1 MQCPTCS
8 TTLTTIDYE
17 GIKIETCPGCEGQW
31 LDAGELGHIARAR
44 EVRFD
49 EEERRAIAAACKI
62 TPVVLEHHDRDL
74 ACPRCG
80 GRTDA
85 INYGGDSG
93 IIIDKCPACVGIW
106 LDAGELEKI
115 QMLVEGWEDGL
126 PEDLRKHGPR
136 LRQIAEE
143 VKERGRVRISRFG
156 FVNAIINGILDIGL

>member
-1 MQCPTCS
+1 MQCPSCS

-17 GIKIETCPGCEGQW
+17 GIKIETCPGCEGEW

-62 TPVVLEHHDRDL
+62 TPVVLEHHGRDRT
-74 ACPRCG
+74 CPRCG

-85 INYGGDSG
+85 INYGGDTG

-115 QMLVEGWEDGL
+115 QMLVEGWKDGL
-126 PEDLRKHGPR
+126 PEDLQKHGPR

-143 VKERGRVRISRFG
+143 VKKRGRVRISRFG
-156 FVNAIINGILDIGL
+156 FVNAIINGILDIGF